1 MFIYQIMEKK
11 KILKLNKFTF
21 VFTEVLEGMFFLIH
35 VLKKNDTCKMH
46 IFFIIC
52 NIWVFFS
59 SEKLTYIFQKLD
71 FIVRRY
77 DNLED
82 VAMYRRLVDVSLED
96 HSNYDCFVCCIL
108 SHGVLQNIY
117 GTNGRLVRIAE
128 LTGIFRSRKCTGLA
142 GKPKLFFIQA
152 CQGREKQM
160 GNFTRHFYRALIFV
174 NLVKFIDHLKNT

>member
-1 MFIYQIMEKK
+1 MFIYQIIEKIE
-11 KILKLNKFTF
+11 ILKPNKLIF
-21 VFTEVLEGMFFLIH
+21 VFTEFLEGMDFFFEQE
-35 VLKKNDTCKMH
+35 KYDTCKNT
-46 IFFIIC
+46 FFFDYLQFC
-52 NIWVFFS
+52 FYFVLFFFS
-59 SEKLTYIFQKLD
+59 DKLTYIFQKLG
-71 FIVRRY
+71 FLVRRY

-117 GTNGRLVRIAE
+117 GTNGRLVRISE

-160 GNFTRHFYRALIFV
+160 GNFTRHFLE
-174 NLVKFIDHLKNT
+174 H

>member
-1 MFIYQIMEKK
+1 MFIYQIIEKIE
-11 KILKLNKFTF
+11 ILKPKQTHFCF
-21 VFTEVLEGMFFLIH
+21 YWISKRDVFFFLTREIWHVKIH
-35 VLKKNDTCKMH
+35 SFL
-46 IFFIIC
+46 IIC
-52 NIWVFFS
+52 NFVFILFWFFFS
-59 SEKLTYIFQKLD
+59 DKLTYIFQKLG
-71 FIVRRY
+71 FLVRRY

-117 GTNGRLVRIAE
+117 GTNGRLVRISE

-160 GNFTRHFYRALIFV
+160 GNFTRHFLEHWF
-174 NLVKFIDHLKNT
+174 L

>member
-1 MFIYQIMEKK
+1 MFIYQIIEKIE
-11 KILKLNKFTF
+11 ILKPNNLIFCFYWISRRYGIFVDKRNMTHVKIHTF
-21 VFTEVLEGMFFLIH
+21 L
-35 VLKKNDTCKMH
+35 
-46 IFFIIC
+46 IIC
-52 NIWVFFS
+52 NFVLILFFFS
-59 SEKLTYIFQKLD
+59 DKLTYIFQKLG
-71 FIVRRY
+71 FLVRRY

-117 GTNGRLVRIAE
+117 GTNGRLVRISE

-160 GNFTRHFYRALIFV
+160 GNFTRHFFRALIFV
-174 NLVKFIDHLKNT
+174 I